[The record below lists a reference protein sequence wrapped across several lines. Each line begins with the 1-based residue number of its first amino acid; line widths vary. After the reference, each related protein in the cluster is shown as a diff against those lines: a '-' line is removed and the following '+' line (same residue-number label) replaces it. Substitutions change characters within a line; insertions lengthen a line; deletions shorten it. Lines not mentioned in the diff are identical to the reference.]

1 MKKKSLT
8 SLPGW
13 DGFKT
18 LWRIMRL
25 TVLISMC
32 FVITA
37 AANSYSQSTRL
48 DLKLSNSTVKNILNQ
63 IETDSE
69 YVFLYNLNELD
80 ENRRVDIDLENA
92 TIGEVLNQVLKG
104 QNLTYS
110 IYDRQVIIRS
120 VNQTQQGKQSMQ
132 QQSVSGKVTSVNGD
146 PIPGVT
152 VVVKGTNNGT
162 ITNSDGQFTLNE
174 ITHGSILVFS
184 FVGMVAEEI
193 TFEGQTFLDVKMA
206 EETIGIEEVVA
217 IGYGTTTIKDAT
229 GAVSSVNSKN
239 FNKGMVS
246 SPEQLIQGRT
256 AGVQI
261 TSASGEPGAGI
272 SIRIRGT
279 SSFRSGN
286 NPLFVVDGVPLSGEN
301 ISPEGIDVGFGGASA
316 RNPLNFLNPN
326 DIESMSILKD
336 ASATAIYGSRGAN
349 GVVIITTKS
358 GKGVQSKLDYSS
370 SFGIST
376 ISKRYDVLDKNEF
389 LDYAEV
395 LGANRSAIDGGSET
409 DWQDQIYRTG
419 ISQNHSVSYG
429 SSDANGDYRV
439 SLSYFDQQGII
450 KESSM
455 TRYTARINGNR
466 SVLNNKLKLGTQLTI
481 SDIDDRGVP
490 VGDRPNHQGD
500 LVGSAIYMNPSDPIR
515 NNDETYYQPAVDRLN
530 PVAMLDYSED
540 YTNTFR
546 GLLSLSAEY
555 KFTDNFS
562 FKTNI
567 GYDKSKSTRKYAYSR
582 LMNASNI
589 INVGRAGVAT
599 IEVDNSLMENFF
611 TYQKKVSNI
620 SFDALLGYSYQSFNR
635 RVATLDAAKFRIDET
650 DLMINNISSA
660 QTFAGNSSYQKDEL
674 QSFFGRV
681 NLSALDKILFTA
693 TIRADGSTK
702 FGDDNKYGYFPSL
715 AFAYRLSEEDFIP
728 EAFSNLKLRLG
739 WGITGNQ
746 EIPHNLITQRQ
757 RYSDY
762 TIDGSGNLRSSSLT
776 DVAFANPNL
785 KWESTSQ
792 FNAGLDYGFKG
803 NKIRGAIDF
812 YYKNTSDLLLQVT
825 SAQPAPQPNYWTN
838 LDANIINS
846 GVDFSLSAD
855 LVSTNDF
862 AWEATANMSYNKNIV
877 KNFQGTIETGVVHGQ
892 GLQGTIQRIAN
903 NYPMY
908 VYYMRIFEGFDE
920 NGIEYYRDGDFP
932 QYTGASPLP
941 KVTGGITN
949 SFRYKNFD
957 LNIYFEGQFGH
968 KIYSNTANAFFYAGN
983 LANGKNVT
991 RNILNNGESEL
1002 NTASSSTRFLEDGS
1016 FVRLQDVTLGYNLPV
1031 KSKTISNMR
1040 LYVTGQNLLLF
1051 TNYSGQ
1057 DPEVNVN
1064 KAQSGVPSLG
1074 IDYTTY
1080 PRARTVTMG
1089 LNVTF

>member
-1 MKKKSLT
+1 MVVAS
-8 SLPGW
+8 
-13 DGFKT
+13 
-18 LWRIMRL
+18 
-25 TVLISMC
+25 
-32 FVITA
+32 
-37 AANSYSQSTRL
+37 SYSQSTRL
-48 DLKLSNSTVKNILNQ
+48 SLKLTGSTIKEVLNAV
-63 IETDSE
+63 EEKSE
-69 YVFLYNLNELD
+69 FIFLYKNGEMNDQLKVNI
-80 ENRRVDIDLENA
+80 DIQNA
-92 TIGEVLNQVLKG
+92 TINEILDKILIG
-104 QNLTYS
+104 QNLS
-110 IYDRQVIIRS
+110 YDVYNRQVIIRKN
-120 VNQTQQGKQSMQ
+120 VTERQETFITADQSL
-132 QQSVSGKVTSVNGD
+132 SISGKVTDSSGS
-146 PIPGVT
+146 PLPGVS
-152 VVVKGTNNGT
+152 VVTKGTTNGT
-162 ITNSDGQFTLNE
+162 ITGSDGSYSLANVSSDATLQ
-174 ITHGSILVFS
+174 FS
-184 FVGMVAEEI
+184 FVGMKPVEVIVGNKTSINI
-193 TFEGQTFLDVKMA
+193 TLE
-206 EETIGIEEVVA
+206 EETYGIEEVVA
-217 IGYGTTTIKDAT
+217 IGYGTTTVRDAT
-229 GAVSSVNSKN
+229 GSVSSVSSKN
-239 FNKGMVS
+239 FNKGMVA
-246 SPEQLIQGRT
+246 SPEQLIQGRS

-358 GKGVQSKLDYSS
+358 GKGAQSKLDYSS
-370 SFGIST
+370 SIGIST
-376 ISKRYDVLDKNEF
+376 ISKRYDVLNKTEF
-389 LDYAEV
+389 LDYAEF

-419 ISQNHSVSYG
+419 VSQNHSVSYG
-429 SSDANGDYRV
+429 SSDRNGDYRV

-466 SVLNNKLKLGTQLTI
+466 TVLNDKLKLGTQLTV

-500 LVGSAIYMNPSDPIR
+500 LMGSAIYMNPSDPIYKS
-515 NNDETYYQPAVDRLN
+515 DGTYFQPAVDRLN
-530 PVAMLDYSED
+530 PVAMLEYSDD
-540 YTNTFR
+540 YTNSFR
-546 GLLSLSAEY
+546 GLLSLTAEY
-555 KFTDNFS
+555 KLTNDLS
-562 FKTNI
+562 FKTNF
-567 GYDKSKSTRKYAYSR
+567 GHDKSKSTRRYAYSR

-589 INVGRAGVAT
+589 INVGRAGIAT

-611 TYQKKVSNI
+611 TYNKKMNEDI
-620 SFDALLGYSYQSFNR
+620 NFDALLGYSYQSFNR
-635 RVATLDAAKFRIDET
+635 RIATLDAAKFRID
-650 DLMINNISSA
+650 DVGLMINNNSSA

-681 NLSALDKILFTA
+681 NFSAYDKILFTA
-693 TIRADGSTK
+693 TLRADGSTK

-715 AFAYRLSEEDFIP
+715 AFAYRLSEEDFVP

-746 EIPHNLITQRQ
+746 EIPHNLIMQRQ

-792 FNAGLDYGFKG
+792 FNAGLDFGLKD
-803 NKIRGAIDF
+803 NKIRGAIDY

-838 LDANIINS
+838 LDANIINT

-855 LVSTNDF
+855 LMSINDF
-862 AWEATANMSYNKNIV
+862 SWEATANVSYNKNIV

-908 VYYMRIFEGFDE
+908 VYYMRVFEGFDE

-932 QYTGASPLP
+932 QYTGDSPLP
-941 KVTGGITN
+941 KLTGGITN
-949 SFRYKNFD
+949 TLRYKNFD

-991 RNILNNGESEL
+991 RNIMNNGESPL

-1016 FVRLQDVTLGYNLPV
+1016 FVRLQDVTLGYNLLS
-1031 KSKTISNMR
+1031 KSKYISNMR

-1051 TNYSGQ
+1051 TSYSGQ

-1064 KAQSGVPSLG
+1064 KAQGGVPSLG

-1080 PRARTVTMG
+1080 PRARTVSMG
-1089 LNVTF
+1089 LNITF